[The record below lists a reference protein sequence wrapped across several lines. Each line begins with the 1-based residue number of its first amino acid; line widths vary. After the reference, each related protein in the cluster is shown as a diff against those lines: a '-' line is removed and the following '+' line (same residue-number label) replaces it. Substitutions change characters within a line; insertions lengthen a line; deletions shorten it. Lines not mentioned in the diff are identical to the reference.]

1 MIIDFDHARTEI
13 HPDGEIM
20 LRTES
25 FVGELHEETTFSH
38 TRVTYDDVFEQKRIR
53 HPEFLPCQRNNIIMD
68 S

>member
-20 LRTES
+20 LRTEPLIC
-25 FVGELHEETTFSH
+25 ELHEETTFSH
-38 TRVTYDDVFEQKRIR
+38 ARVTYDDVLEQKRIGHR
-53 HPEFLPCQRNNIIMD
+53 EFLPCQRINIIMD